1 LGNELILRIRIP
13 DTQELLLDP
22 KKRKK
27 FASEEL
33 NDFTQNETD
42 VLTKLT
48 KDGCSSAPRLISWK
62 REKQDKNMPVP
73 DGYVVYI
80 LMEKLPGVHPLDFW
94 AEELFSRRDRDEIR
108 RAFREAMRCV
118 NAFLWRG
125 HRSEF
130 NVVSEIFKCGI
141 VPMDTSMENILWDK
155 TGKKW

>member
-1 LGNELILRIRIP
+1 MN
-13 DTQELLLDP
+13 P

-27 FASEEL
+27 YASEEL
-33 NDFTQNETD
+33 NEFTQNEID
-42 VLTKLT
+42 VLKKLT
-48 KDGCSSAPRLISWK
+48 EDGCSAAPKLISWK
-62 REKQDKNMPVP
+62 REKQDENMPVP

-94 AEELFSRRDRDEIR
+94 AGELRDRDEIR

-130 NVVSEIFKCGI
+130 NVVSEILKCGI
-141 VPMDTSMENILWDK
+141 VPMDNSMENVLWDK